1 MKYAVSDGFP
11 YYIELLGEADYLKL
25 FSSLE
30 DFELLETISEEK
42 ANYRFAPDKWNIK
55 QIVGHLTDH
64 ERIMIYRILRISR
77 KDTAQLAGY
86 DQELFTANSRF
97 NEISYKQILTD
108 FKNVR
113 ASSIS
118 FIDTL
123 SQEQLKFKGLV
134 WKFEMSIEEF
144 LKAVIGHTIH
154 HMNIIK
160 EKYLK

>member
-118 FIDTL
+118 F
-123 SQEQLKFKGLV
+123 
-134 WKFEMSIEEF
+134 
-144 LKAVIGHTIH
+144 
-154 HMNIIK
+154 
-160 EKYLK
+160 

>member
-1 MKYAVSDGFP
+1 M
-11 YYIELLGEADYLKL
+11 
-25 FSSLE
+25 
-30 DFELLETISEEK
+30 
-42 ANYRFAPDKWNIK
+42 
-55 QIVGHLTDH
+55 
-64 ERIMIYRILRISR
+64 RISR